1 MADVGEAGDQHDR
14 GSGPGVSVGLVAL
27 GIVLAVGA
35 VLTAPRADLP
45 PGSEPGILGLELM
58 GTAQAASA
66 WAGSYAAA
74 DVVPALRWD
83 VLFILC
89 WAPLLALLC
98 WRLGRGYRTASTR
111 RLAVP
116 VAAAALAAGALDL
129 VEDLGLW
136 LAIDGGPLDGTWSGG
151 WQLAAVCAW
160 GKWVVVL
167 LAAGYAIGG
176 LATVVLTPRWIRRV
190 LAGTGTA
197 PEGPVGFTP
206 RSGDEVEVG
215 LAFSGGGVR
224 AASIS
229 LGALQA
235 LERDSGP
242 GWDTVHDVTSVSG
255 GSYMTGAWSVARC
268 ADLAPAAPPPA
279 SFPRPWAQGG
289 IQVSP
294 EEEHLRAN
302 LGYLLSNTPRGA
314 AAAPADPGAQA
325 RARRSPA
332 AVATV
337 LTGMAVNAAVL
348 LGLLFAVSQP
358 LGWFYRWYVGLG
370 CRKWHEP
377 GTLSWDRADTCLVQP
392 DRLGGPVLA
401 AFGFGLVLLV
411 LWVGAAKATEQ
422 RRGLGGAWLLGL
434 KYAGYGG
441 LALGALLLVLLVV
454 LPAMLWLFWRPVVFH
469 DLWSTLATVVAAVGS
484 ASAVLRLL
492 RKPLA
497 RIAPVVGGILFALL
511 LLLLA
516 SRWALTAVRTGP
528 WDGAWVPWAVVVGAL
543 LLVHVLLSPEAWS
556 LAAFYRG
563 KLRLGFA
570 TYRLPWSSSA
580 RGVEVRAYA
589 NGDGQVDDRRPEP
602 SLSELSSRATGPG
615 GTPLTVCAAATVTG
629 REVRTHYGIPAI
641 SVTFSPDHVRTFW
654 PEEANGLWRAQECT
668 TAELESLMPRG
679 GPRLTTFLAVG
690 LSGAAVS
697 PAMGRF
703 RLGPVSML
711 LTFAN
716 VRLGMW
722 VPNPRYASALAV
734 HGSRLPRPR
743 LGYLLK
749 EFVGMHDP
757 SDLFLYVT
765 DGGHWEN
772 TALVE
777 LLRTAH
783 HRELVC
789 IDADSGP
796 GNLVG
801 SISKAI
807 DLAQLE
813 CAATVAINLDV
824 LRSDAD
830 PTPGRDY
837 SPRSVNLGLVR
848 RTDSGEERI
857 SVLWYAKPALTQDM
871 PPKLLAYR
879 EVDPTFPRVST
890 INQFFHLA
898 QFEAY
903 RDLGRYNG
911 RRIRTARRQLATA
924 TATHA
929 QFTAFRDWVSEV
941 EPDGWVYAELV
952 TLVERLADDQPAA
965 ERPAYQEWL
974 YGQVRETL
982 AAR

>member
-1 MADVGEAGDQHDR
+1 MV
-14 GSGPGVSVGLVAL
+14 
-27 GIVLAVGA
+27 
-35 VLTAPRADLP
+35 
-45 PGSEPGILGLELM
+45 
-58 GTAQAASA
+58 
-66 WAGSYAAA
+66 
-74 DVVPALRWD
+74 
-83 VLFILC
+83 
-89 WAPLLALLC
+89 
-98 WRLGRGYRTASTR
+98 
-111 RLAVP
+111 
-116 VAAAALAAGALDL
+116 
-129 VEDLGLW
+129 
-136 LAIDGGPLDGTWSGG
+136 
-151 WQLAAVCAW
+151 
-160 GKWVVVL
+160 
-167 LAAGYAIGG
+167 
-176 LATVVLTPRWIRRV
+176 
-190 LAGTGTA
+190 
-197 PEGPVGFTP
+197 
-206 RSGDEVEVG
+206 
-215 LAFSGGGVR
+215 GGV
-224 AASIS
+224 
-229 LGALQA
+229 
-235 LERDSGP
+235 
-242 GWDTVHDVTSVSG
+242 
-255 GSYMTGAWSVARC
+255 
-268 ADLAPAAPPPA
+268 
-279 SFPRPWAQGG
+279 
-289 IQVSP
+289 
-294 EEEHLRAN
+294 
-302 LGYLLSNTPRGA
+302 
-314 AAAPADPGAQA
+314 
-325 RARRSPA
+325 
-332 AVATV
+332 
-337 LTGMAVNAAVL
+337 
-348 LGLLFAVSQP
+348 
-358 LGWFYRWYVGLG
+358 
-370 CRKWHEP
+370 
-377 GTLSWDRADTCLVQP
+377 
-392 DRLGGPVLA
+392 
-401 AFGFGLVLLV
+401 
-411 LWVGAAKATEQ
+411 
-422 RRGLGGAWLLGL
+422 
-434 KYAGYGG
+434 
-441 LALGALLLVLLVV
+441 
-454 LPAMLWLFWRPVVFH
+454 
-469 DLWSTLATVVAAVGS
+469 
-484 ASAVLRLL
+484 
-492 RKPLA
+492 
-497 RIAPVVGGILFALL
+497 LFALL
-511 LLLLA
+511 LLFLA
-516 SRWALTAVRTGP
+516 SRWALTAVRSGP
-528 WDGAWVPWAVVVGAL
+528 WDGAWVPWAVVVVAL
-543 LLVHVLLSPEAWS
+543 LVVHAALSAESWS

-570 TYRLPWSSSA
+570 TYRLPWASNA

-589 NGDGQVDDRRPEP
+589 NGDAGVDDRHPEP
-602 SLSELSSRATGPG
+602 TLSTLSSRTSGPG

-668 TAELESLMPRG
+668 TEEMESLMPRG

-722 VPNPRYASALAV
+722 VPNPRYASALAR

-801 SISKAI
+801 SVSKAI

-848 RTDSGEERI
+848 RTDCGEERI

-911 RRIRTARRQLATA
+911 RRIRVARRQLAAA
-924 TATHA
+924 TASHEE
-929 QFTAFRDWVSEV
+929 FTAFRDWVV
-941 EPDGWVYAELV
+941 ATDDPDSWAYAELV

-965 ERPAYQEWL
+965 DRPAYQQWL
-974 YGQVRETL
+974 YQEVRDTL
-982 AAR
+982 AARPPVDSPALTRR